1 MTTCPTFD
9 LQKHLILFFVM
20 KIMQRNA
27 RKINRSLLE
36 HFLNNTKKNENLS
49 ENVNFVRI
57 DGLFNTSI

>member
-1 MTTCPTFD
+1 
-9 LQKHLILFFVM
+9 
-20 KIMQRNA
+20 MQRNA

-57 DGLFNTSI
+57 DGPFNTSI